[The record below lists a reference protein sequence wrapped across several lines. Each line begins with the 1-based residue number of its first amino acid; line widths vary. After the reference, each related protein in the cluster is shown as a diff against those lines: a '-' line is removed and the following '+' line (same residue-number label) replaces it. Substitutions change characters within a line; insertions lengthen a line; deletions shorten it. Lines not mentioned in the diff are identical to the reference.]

1 MKTIQA
7 TEENTK
13 AGKLVIHKYL
23 NGMDDLPRLAIVV
36 EEDDGYGDVGVT
48 FQDIPNSVYFFEIK
62 NLMLVE
68 E

>member
-23 NGMDDLPRLAIVV
+23 NGMDDLPRMAIVV
-36 EEDDGYGDVGVT
+36 EEDDGYGDCGIT
-48 FQDIPNSVYFFEIK
+48 FQDIPQSIYYFEIK